1 MYDILKEPLTGL
13 VASSLSRAY
22 NRRTRSQY
30 IVKNS
35 RHLITCTCVYVSF
48 STMIVSLSMMFGR
61 TGSLVGN
68 IFFPA
73 LMNLGCV
80 PPFLMIS
87 AFMYCKYSHLAPLK
101 LLPH

>member
-30 IVKNS
+30 ILEN
-35 RHLITCTCVYVSF
+35 RHLITCTCIYVSF